1 VSTFAAHD
9 GDMDASTETRPLH
22 FADAAEW
29 EAWLAEHHGDSAG
42 VWLKIAKKGSGR
54 TSVTIAEALDVALCH
69 GWIDS
74 QRKGFDADHYV
85 QRYSPRRPGG
95 SWSRVNVEK
104 AEALVAAGRVRAA
117 GFAAI
122 DAAKADGRW
131 DAAYE
136 RQRDATVPPD
146 LAGALAADDRARE
159 RFDLL
164 DRTRRYA
171 VLLRLMKARTPAG
184 RAARL
189 ERIVAELKR

>member
-1 VSTFAAHD
+1 
-9 GDMDASTETRPLH
+9 MDTVTETRPLH

-29 EAWLAEHHGDSAG
+29 EAWLAEHYGDSAG

-74 QRKGFDADHYV
+74 RRKGFDADHYA

-104 AEALVAAGRVRAA
+104 VEALVAAGRVRAP
-117 GFAAI
+117 GLAAI

-184 RAARL
+184 RARQL
-189 ERIVAELKR
+189 ERIVGELKR